1 MSDQRCFNIKDHRS
15 NNIDPTLRMKKIK
28 SEIGFSTLHN
38 IDTVLV
44 PSVET
49 MLNQRCTTLMQPFFN
64 VAQCRFNVVS
74 TLILHYLNVVSMWL
88 QRQLKLHQNQSG

>member
-74 TLILHYLNVVSMWL
+74 TLILNYLNVVSMWP